1 MMSSQGAQISSTS
14 EKSGNGWRFK
24 YYNSNNF
31 CHILTHQINLYIYI
45 QAWFQDTPVL
55 HPNHTISIHFNF
67 HSQKKRCPMPI
78 LIISLTKRHSASH
91 FEWFTIFLTEHR
103 HRLLARLIGLFHTMI
118 SQHHPQPHLKLLWL
132 IPSPIPSL
140 SFPDTHRFMSSH
152 EGSNVQGTPAR
163 LVTRW
168 FHKNGV

>member
-1 MMSSQGAQISSTS
+1 M
-14 EKSGNGWRFK
+14 
-24 YYNSNNF
+24 
-31 CHILTHQINLYIYI
+31 YI

-103 HRLLARLIGLFHTMI
+103 HRLLARLIGSFHTMI
-118 SQHHPQPHLKLLWL
+118 SQHHPQPHPYTFLLVWDTSGEVEDL
-132 IPSPIPSL
+132 SHHRSHLSASPTLTASCRPMKAATCKGL
-140 SFPDTHRFMSSH
+140 
-152 EGSNVQGTPAR
+152 QPAY
-163 LVTRW
+163 
-168 FHKNGV
+168 